1 VVPVR
6 IAKHCLLLDQH
17 TRVLIVMHE
26 QFRGWA
32 ACYEGNWLTSCPRPP
47 WFDSVREQL
56 ERVLAGV
63 EAPPAAARETQE

>member
-1 VVPVR
+1 
-6 IAKHCLLLDQH
+6 
-17 TRVLIVMHE
+17 MHE